1 MEKVKKIKLE
11 KQMKSMNQEK
21 IFKSGDRNLS
31 KRKLLM
37 RYQEEINLVQAT
49 STVVKK
55 VDRDVTSKRMHK
67 STSIWMLSA
76 FYLTQ

>member
-1 MEKVKKIKLE
+1 MSMEKVKKIKLE

-21 IFKSGDRNLS
+21 ILKSGDRNLS

-37 RYQEEINLVQAT
+37 RYREEINLVQAT

-55 VDRDVTSKRMHK
+55 VDRDVTS
-67 STSIWMLSA
+67 
-76 FYLTQ
+76 